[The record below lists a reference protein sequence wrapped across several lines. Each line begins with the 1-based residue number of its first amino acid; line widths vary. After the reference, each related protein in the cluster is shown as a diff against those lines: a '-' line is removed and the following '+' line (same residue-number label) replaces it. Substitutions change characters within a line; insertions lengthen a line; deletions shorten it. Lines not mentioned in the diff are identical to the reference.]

1 MDTSY
6 CLRRIPAYLVDFIII
21 ILLIT
26 GYTYLTGRHN
36 ADGSMTLDHT
46 YPKLEILLIAH
57 SYYII
62 QEYYWHKTIGKK
74 LVGLYV
80 RRADG
85 AKVTLKDV
93 FIRNSTNTIEVFL
106 FPFIALA
113 TVLFSRKRQRLGDM
127 LAKTVVVDKSL

>member
-21 ILLIT
+21 ILILA

-46 YPKLEILLIAH
+46 YPKSEILLIAH
-57 SYYII
+57 AYYII
-62 QEYYWHKTIGKK
+62 QEYFWNKTIGKK

-85 AKVTLKDV
+85 SRVTVKDV
-93 FIRNSTNTIEVFL
+93 LIRNSTNTIELFL
-106 FPFIALA
+106 FPFIAMA
-113 TVLFSRKRQRLGDM
+113 VMLFSRKRQRLGDT